1 MESGPWLWQSA
12 RRTLINE
19 VICSHRGRREKSD
32 RQRQPQ
38 QQQPKTRIKRG
49 WNIEEEEEWIPTRFL
64 LKPTCNVCLELFENV
79 SSLHPCWLEVWLLS
93 HTTFSLHSVW
103 YDGILFCY
111 IKQLDETPP
120 DPNHV
125 VILTHFLHSTILLTE
140 PYWTNHRWHKLRLRF
155 AESSHKQTNSQRLCE
170 KLHYHHHPKLLHI
183 FTNMWE
189 KNKQVR
195 FLLWFF
201 FSYYPSLVVGCFKVG
216 LLQVCVT
223 PADIAHMSNK

>member
-1 MESGPWLWQSA
+1 MSPSS
-12 RRTLINE
+12 
-19 VICSHRGRREKSD
+19 CSHRGRREKSD

-125 VILTHFLHSTILLTE
+125 VILTHFLHSTSLLTG
-140 PYWTNHRWHKLRLRF
+140 PYWTNHRWHQGQARGYGHITRQYLIFGRTTGCQNFQLEYLQRHLKNHF
-155 AESSHKQTNSQRLCE
+155 A
-170 KLHYHHHPKLLHI
+170 
-183 FTNMWE
+183 
-189 KNKQVR
+189 
-195 FLLWFF
+195 FF
-201 FSYYPSLVVGCFKVG
+201 VS
-216 LLQVCVT
+216 
-223 PADIAHMSNK
+223 

>member
-19 VICSHRGRREKSD
+19 VIWSHRGRREKSD

-155 AESSHKQTNSQRLCE
+155 AESSHKQINPQ
-170 KLHYHHHPKLLHI
+170 KLNCTSPSPQALYLQHARKEQASSFFTLILL
-183 FTNMWE
+183 
-189 KNKQVR
+189 
-195 FLLWFF
+195 FLRSLF
-201 FSYYPSLVVGCFKVG
+201 FSGW
-216 LLQVCVT
+216 LLSSWKASRCVT